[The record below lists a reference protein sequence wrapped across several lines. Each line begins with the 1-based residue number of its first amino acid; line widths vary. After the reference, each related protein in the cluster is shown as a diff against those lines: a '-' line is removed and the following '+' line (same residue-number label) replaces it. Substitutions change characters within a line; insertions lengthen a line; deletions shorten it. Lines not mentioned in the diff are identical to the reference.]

1 MAKAQDIAQRQAYA
15 GVQIRSQRDFE
26 EQYKRIDDLKKGGKV
41 KEAEMAEASR
51 AARNYAF
58 TQANV
63 MLNVEKARQEVETL
77 TTAQQAD
84 RQDKINA
91 ALRKAV
97 GAYGQASKVP
107 SGDKGGEALLRMA
120 TIYDQ
125 RLKDPEAAM
134 TTWLEIVR
142 QFSGTSVAQDAS
154 WRIAR
159 FYDRQGQYPKA
170 IEAYSAFLRNYRR
183 SPNAAGAQ
191 FAIAESHEHLG
202 QWVDAMDAYSNYINN
217 FPKGP
222 MVQKAREQI
231 NWIKTYRL

>member
-1 MAKAQDIAQRQAYA
+1 
-15 GVQIRSQRDFE
+15 
-26 EQYKRIDDLKKGGKV
+26 
-41 KEAEMAEASR
+41 
-51 AARNYAF
+51 
-58 TQANV
+58 
-63 MLNVEKARQEVETL
+63 
-77 TTAQQAD
+77 
-84 RQDKINA
+84 
-91 ALRKAV
+91 
-97 GAYGQASKVP
+97 
-107 SGDKGGEALLRMA
+107 MA

-125 RLKDPEAAM
+125 RLRDAEAAM
-134 TTWLEIVR
+134 ATWLEIVR
-142 QFSGTSVAQDAS
+142 QFSGTAVAEDAS

-183 SPNAAGAQ
+183 SPNAAAAQ
-191 FAIAESHEHLG
+191 FAIAEGHEHLG